1 MSHATDY
8 LAWLSGS
15 QTDNAP
21 KDETLGLGQMRGTL
35 YTSAYNRVGH
45 GHPSCAARAAENLAR
60 LCLGPSTP
68 QGGQPRSAQAT
79 ETT

>member
-8 LAWLSGS
+8 LTWLSGS
-15 QTDNAP
+15 GTDNAP
-21 KDETLGLGQMRGTL
+21 KDETLGFGQVRETL
-35 YTSAYNRVGH
+35 YSSAYNRVGR
-45 GHPSCAARAAENLAR
+45 GQRSCAARAAENLAR

-68 QGGQPRSAQAT
+68 QEVQPRSAQAS